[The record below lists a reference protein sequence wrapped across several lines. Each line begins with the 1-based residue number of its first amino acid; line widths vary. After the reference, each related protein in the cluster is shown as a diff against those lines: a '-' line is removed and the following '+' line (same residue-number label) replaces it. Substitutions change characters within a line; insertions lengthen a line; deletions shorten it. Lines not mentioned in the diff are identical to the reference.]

1 MKKILLLLIA
11 IFSLQLTYSQ
21 TQKKFELYVVAE
33 GNFGTPNGDLFKV
46 TNSSETIIQE
56 GPLYQNANSGAIG
69 FDVLQDFQIVGNKA
83 VLLSKSSGFRVVVAN
98 YPSLTHVQTFTG
110 LGAPQTLSK
119 GGENKAYLSSSN
131 PNKIFQINLENNTT
145 AVVSDPENTI
155 TAVSNYMTFANGYV
169 YASIS
174 SKIVKIDPNTNA
186 VVATILP
193 NLGTISGLEFDESS
207 NSLWVLG
214 KVSGTSALKKI
225 NVANNDL
232 MEETITLTGVTNA
245 LYLRYADHK
254 LYFLSGKNAHI
265 YNINA
270 PNIPTT
276 SLYTSTLTGSWDFA
290 YGKAFYV
297 DPISGDFVFGSAN
310 AFTSGS
316 KYEIVDGTTFEM
328 IATGT
333 VANCIGVNELI
344 LKTEKNLA
352 VETPEI
358 LAISIY
364 PNPASDVIN
373 FNVRENQYTISIYNQ
388 LGNLVKSVESK
399 SEEYKLDVSDLPTGI
414 YFTKIKTINKEF
426 ATKKIIIK

>member
-1 MKKILLLLIA
+1 MKKTLLLLIA
-11 IFSLQLTYSQ
+11 ILSLQLTYSQ
-21 TQKKFELYVVAE
+21 TQKKFELYAVAE

-46 TNSSETIIQE
+46 TNLSATIIQE
-56 GPLYQNANSGAIG
+56 GPLYQNANSGATG
-69 FDVLQDFQIVGNKA
+69 FDVLQDFQIVGDKA

-131 PNKIFQINLENNTT
+131 PNKIFQINLETNTT
-145 AVVSDPENTI
+145 TVVSDPDNTI

-169 YASIS
+169 YAAIS

-193 NLGTISGLEFDESS
+193 NLGTISGLEFDESN

-214 KVSGTSALKKI
+214 KVAATSALKKI
-225 NVANNDL
+225 NVINNDL
-232 MEETITLTGVTNA
+232 MDEAITLTGVTNA

-254 LYFLSGKNAHI
+254 LYFLSGKNVHI
-265 YNINA
+265 YSIDA
-270 PNIPTT
+270 PNIPTA

-290 YGKAFYV
+290 YGKAFHV
-297 DPISGDFVFGSAN
+297 DPISGDFVFGSAS

-333 VANCIGVNELI
+333 ITNCIGVNEFI
-344 LKTEKNLA
+344 LKTEKTLG

-358 LAISIY
+358 SEIIVY
-364 PNPASDVIN
+364 PNPASDVIT
-373 FNVRENQYTISIYNQ
+373 FKVRENQYTISIYNQ
-388 LGNLVKSVESK
+388 IGNLIKSVDSK
-399 SEEYKLDVSDLPTGI
+399 YEEYRLDVSDLPTGI
-414 YFTKIKTINKEF
+414 YFAQIMTQNK
-426 ATKKIIIK
+426 AVTTKKIIIK

>member
-1 MKKILLLLIA
+1 MKKSLFLLIA
-11 IFSLQLTYSQ
+11 IFSFQLTYSQ
-21 TQKKFELYVVAE
+21 TQKKFELYVIAE
-33 GNFGTPNGDLFKV
+33 GNFGTPNGDVFKL
-46 TNSSETIIQE
+46 TNSSETVIQE
-56 GPLYQNANSGAIG
+56 GPMYQNANSGATG

-98 YPSLTHVQTFTG
+98 YPSLTHIQTFTG

-145 AVVSDPENTI
+145 TAVSDPENMI

-174 SKIVKIDPNTNA
+174 SKIVKIDPSTNS

-193 NLGTISGLEFDESS
+193 NLGVISGLEFDESS
-207 NSLWVLG
+207 NTLWVLG

-225 NVANNDL
+225 NIANNDL
-232 MEETITLTGVTNA
+232 MDEAITLTGVTNA
-245 LYLRYADHK
+245 LYLRYANHK
-254 LYFLSGKNAHI
+254 LYFLSGKNVHI
-265 YNINA
+265 YNINT
-270 PNIPTT
+270 PNIPT
-276 SLYTSTLTGSWDFA
+276 SSSYTSMLTGSWDFA

-297 DPISGDFVFGSAN
+297 DPFSGDFVFGSAS

-333 VANCIGVNELI
+333 VANCMGVNELM
-344 LKTEKNLA
+344 LKTEENLG
-352 VETPEI
+352 VETPQ
-358 LAISIY
+358 ISKINVY
-364 PNPASDVIN
+364 PNPVSDIVT
-373 FNVRENQYTISIYNQ
+373 FNVNESQYTISLYNQ
-388 LGNLVKSVESK
+388 LGNLVKLAESK
-399 SEEYKLDVSDLPTGI
+399 SEEYKLELSDLPNGI
-414 YFTKIKTINKEF
+414 YFAQIKTQNKHLV
-426 ATKKIIIK
+426 TKKIIIK